1 MRDSKIIRFIV
12 GILILLL
19 IIVYPIGKILTDPV
33 KVNSI
38 LDKVNF
44 EKKFIT
50 IFTEISV
57 KQLSSSTGQDT
68 DEISE
73 SISKDIISE
82 EELKLQRVTNV
93 ENFYN
98 YISLNKVPIIKFEI
112 QNPVSALKDKFT
124 DTASGIVEDVKN
136 FEICSE
142 DSENWFCNIY
152 NNVSE
157 KIFSGDSAEENNE
170 ISINPDEI
178 IDTAEIEENFPNYE
192 LETSL
197 GINENNINQINQIY
211 RILRYGPDILLA
223 IIGVLAF
230 IGYITTFPSTKYSFG
245 LFIDVIKADV
255 FALIIWILLPLGI
268 KVFSPFKIETGD
280 TSLTPYINDALGSI
294 FFEVAKVALI
304 VPVILTAITL
314 FIWFITAQVSRSR
327 KIEDQSKKQSENRKE
342 VEYEEDEED
351 EDDNDDVE
359 SEDTETDPEVITK
372 QEISKADNQLD
383 TIISEKDNSAIDDQ
397 ENGEIEEQE

>member
-19 IIVYPIGKILTDPV
+19 IIVYPIGKIFTDPV

-57 KQLSSSTGQDT
+57 KQLSSSTGQAT
-68 DEISE
+68 DEITE

-211 RILRYGPDILLA
+211 RILKYGPDILLA
-223 IIGVLAF
+223 VIGVLAF

-314 FIWFITAQVSRSR
+314 FIWFISAQVSRSR
-327 KIEDQSKKQSENRKE
+327 KIEDESKRQSKNRKE
-342 VEYEEDEED
+342 VEYVEDK
-351 EDDNDDVE
+351 DDNDDEE
-359 SEDTETDPEVITK
+359 SEDNETDPEVITK

-383 TIISEKDNSAIDDQ
+383 TIIDEKDNSEIDDQ
-397 ENGEIEEQE
+397 EKGEIEEQE